1 MCKTRN
7 ARLLHMNMVLSNG
20 ETGATVRLN
29 SPSIYQTNV
38 ESFRELESLLTRVFF
53 SGSTSTISL
62 GVKNQNNHSPLH
74 TCVNIINCTRKC
86 VSFFHFQFH
95 FISIIAF
102 SVIDDKSRH
111 LWRLNNILWS
121 LRIFFSKHVS
131 PKEKGPFD
139 RKFATRCFNLFILSI
154 RYIWTQTQP
163 LGRVVHEIV
172 LTYM

>member
-38 ESFRELESLLTRVFF
+38 ESFRESESLLTRVFF

-121 LRIFFSKHVS
+121 LRNFSQSMSVQK
-131 PKEKGPFD
+131 KKDCLTE
-139 RKFATRCFNLFILSI
+139 NLP
-154 RYIWTQTQP
+154 Q
-163 LGRVVHEIV
+163 GV
-172 LTYM
+172 LIYLHLVFVIYGHRHNHLEEQYTKQY